1 MSRLFKNSILFAAAL
16 AAMSI
21 VSCND
26 TDETSTGDDGTKTTQ
41 PAVEPLKLIPYSIV
55 KEYPHDSTAYTEG
68 LEYVDGKLYES
79 TGHYGKSDIRI
90 TDLATGKILKQ
101 QKMADKYFGEGMT
114 ILGDKIYQLTYQE
127 KTGFVYDKQT
137 LKPLQTFSYNT
148 AEGWGMTTDKTHLI
162 YGDGQTSLVFLDPAT
177 LKEVKRVEVVDQY
190 GPVGNVNELEYING
204 YIYANQWQTNMILK
218 INPADGK
225 VLGYANL
232 DDIRRRTGI
241 PEKEPGNETAPEELN
256 GIAYDAASNRIFIT
270 GKNWPKIIEIKLD
283 N

>member
-1 MSRLFKNSILFAAAL
+1 
-16 AAMSI
+16 
-21 VSCND
+21 
-26 TDETSTGDDGTKTTQ
+26 
-41 PAVEPLKLIPYSIV
+41 
-55 KEYPHDSTAYTEG
+55 
-68 LEYVDGKLYES
+68 
-79 TGHYGKSDIRI
+79 
-90 TDLATGKILKQ
+90 
-101 QKMADKYFGEGMT
+101 
-114 ILGDKIYQLTYQE
+114 
-127 KTGFVYDKQT
+127 
-137 LKPLQTFSYNT
+137 
-148 AEGWGMTTDKTHLI
+148 
-162 YGDGQTSLVFLDPAT
+162 
-177 LKEVKRVEVVDQY
+177 
-190 GPVGNVNELEYING
+190 VNELEYING